1 MLNNQAAIAIDV
13 PASAASQWWRHAV
26 IYQIYIRSF
35 ADANGDGIGDID
47 GIRQRLPYLSQL
59 GVDAIWITPWYPSPM
74 ADGGYDVADY
84 CAIEP
89 TFGTLANASA
99 LIDDA
104 HRLDI
109 RVIVDIVPNHT
120 SSQHPWFR
128 AALAAGPGSPERE
141 RYLFR
146 DGRGVSGSLPP
157 NNWQSVFGGPAW
169 TRIQKPDR
177 QPGQWYLHLFAPE
190 QPDLNWADEGVQSE
204 FEAVLRYW
212 LDRGVD
218 GFRIDVAHGL
228 VKDSALPDLRQDSGR
243 VAVDPDGHPHW
254 DQEGVHD
261 IYRAWRAL
269 TDSYDSERIFVAEAM
284 READRLARYVRADEL
299 HTAFNFEFLMSP
311 WDADTFRDVIE
322 RSSAT
327 LTAVGAAPTWVL
339 SNHDGTRHLTRYGR
353 ADTSW
358 RDPSVEFWEPVDLE
372 LGARRARAAALLMLA
387 LPGGAYI
394 YQGEELGL
402 WQVEDLPVDR
412 LQDPIWRRSGHTA
425 RGRDGCRVPMPWSGS
440 KPPFGFGMPES
451 EPWLP
456 QPANWQGIT
465 AEAETGDPRSMLE
478 LYRAAL
484 RLRRELAGFRS
495 ETLRWI
501 DAPEGVLLFERG
513 PGLLCAVN
521 MSCTPFELP
530 PGSEVLLASADFDT
544 GQLAPDSAAW
554 LWLA

>member
-1 MLNNQAAIAIDV
+1 MNAQATLQLDR
-13 PASAASQWWRHAV
+13 PATAAPPWWRRAV

-47 GIRQRLPYLSQL
+47 GIRARLPYLSQL

-84 CAIEP
+84 CDIEP
-89 TFGTLANASA
+89 TFGTLADANA
-99 LIDDA
+99 LIDEA
-104 HRLDI
+104 HQLDI

-120 SSQHPWFR
+120 SNQHPWFR
-128 AALAAGPGSPERE
+128 AALSARRGSPERE

-146 DGRGVSGSLPP
+146 DGRGADGSLPP

-169 TRIQKPDR
+169 TRIHEPDG

-190 QPDLNWADEGVQSE
+190 QPDLNWADKGVQSE
-204 FEAVLRYW
+204 FESVLRFW

-228 VKDSALPDLRQDSGR
+228 VKDSSLPDLKHDSGR
-243 VAVDPDGHPHW
+243 VAVDPNGHPHW

-269 TDSYDSERIFVAEAM
+269 TDSYGSERIFVAEAM
-284 READRLARYVRADEL
+284 REPDRLARYVRADEL
-299 HTAFNFEFLMSP
+299 HTAFNFEFLVSP
-311 WDADTFRDVIE
+311 WDADTFRDVID
-322 RSSAT
+322 RSRTT
-327 LTAVGAAPTWVL
+327 LAAVGAPPTWVL

-353 ADTSW
+353 GDTSW
-358 RDPSVEFWEPVDLE
+358 RDPGVEFSEPVDLD

-402 WQVEDLPVDR
+402 WQVEDLPLDR
-412 LQDPIWRRSGHTA
+412 LQDPIWERSDHTA
-425 RGRDGCRVPMPWSGS
+425 HGRDGCRVPMPWSGRVA
-440 KPPFGFGMPES
+440 PFGFGTSGS

-456 QPANWQGIT
+456 QPAAWQCYT
-465 AEAETGDPRSMLE
+465 AEAETGDSRSMLE

-484 RLRRELAGFRS
+484 RLRRQHTGFRS
-495 ETLRWI
+495 DTLRWL
-501 DAPEGVLLFERG
+501 DAPDGVLLFERG

-521 MSCTPFELP
+521 LSRAPFDLP
-530 PGSEVLLASADFDT
+530 PCWEVLLASADLDN
-544 GQLAPDSAAW
+544 GELPADSAAW

>member
-1 MLNNQAAIAIDV
+1 LNKQATLELDRPAIAAG
-13 PASAASQWWRHAV
+13 PWWRHAV

-74 ADGGYDVADY
+74 VDGGYDVADY
-84 CAIEP
+84 RDIEP
-89 TFGTLANASA
+89 TFGTLADADA
-99 LIDDA
+99 LIEDA
-104 HRLDI
+104 HRHDI
-109 RVIVDIVPNHT
+109 RVIIDVVPNHT
-120 SSQHPWFR
+120 SNQHPWFR
-128 AALAAGPGSPERE
+128 AAVAARRGSPERE

-146 DGRGVSGSLPP
+146 DGRGVGESLPP

-169 TRIQKPDR
+169 TRIHEPDGR
-177 QPGQWYLHLFAPE
+177 PGQWYLHLFAPE
-190 QPDLNWADEGVQSE
+190 QPDLNWADQGVQSE
-204 FEAVLRYW
+204 FESVLRFW

-228 VKDSALPDLRQDSGR
+228 VKDSSLPDLKQDSGR

-284 READRLARYVRADEL
+284 REPDRLARYVRADEL
-299 HTAFNFEFLMSP
+299 HTAFNFEFLVSP
-311 WDADTFRDVIE
+311 WGADSFRDVID
-322 RSSAT
+322 RSSAA
-327 LTAVGAAPTWVL
+327 LAAVGAPPTWVL

-358 RDPSVEFWEPVDLE
+358 RDPGVEFSEPVDLE
-372 LGARRARAAALLMLA
+372 LGARRARAAALLLLA

-402 WQVEDLPVDR
+402 WQVEDLPLAR
-412 LQDPIWRRSGHTA
+412 LQDPIWKRSGHTA
-425 RGRDGCRVPMPWSGS
+425 RGRDGCRVPMPWSGGA
-440 KPPFGFGMPES
+440 PPFGFSDVGS
-451 EPWLP
+451 EPWQP
-456 QPANWQGIT
+456 QPTAWRRNT
-465 AEAETGDPRSMLE
+465 AEVETGDPRSMLE

-484 RLRRELAGFRS
+484 RLRRQHVGFRC
-495 ETLRWI
+495 ETLRWL
-501 DAPEGVLLFERG
+501 DAPDGVLLFERG

-521 MSCTPFELP
+521 LSRAPVDLP
-530 PGSEVLLASADFDT
+530 PGREVLLASADFEN
-544 GQLAPDSAAW
+544 GQLAADSAAW